1 MKNIL
6 VRSLCALAICVGM
19 GSCNYLDIVPD
30 NTIEI
35 TSLFETKEKA
45 HKALAGCYSYM
56 PNFGWLN
63 NSMSLAGDE
72 FIIRLDGGESGN
84 RDRMPGEKIMKGWQ
98 TASDPFLSYWNG
110 GHNAASLYQGIRLCN
125 IFLENIGLV
134 PDITEDE
141 RLDWIAQVKILK
153 AYFHYYLI
161 RIYGP
166 ITIVDKNL
174 PPSAQP
180 DEVRLERQP
189 VDECFQYVVNL
200 INEVLYD
207 ESGNEKSDLNDER
220 PNEYLGQ
227 IDRTIAKAI
236 KAEVLLTQASPLFN
250 GNAEFYS
257 NFKGVNGE
265 LLFPM
270 ETDPEKWKRALDA
283 IKIAIDAAHGK
294 NKKLYTYD
302 GGQNGANV
310 KFFDKNIWGQSD
322 IIQYCYNNRYS
333 IVEPWNDELIWGYS
347 NVGGGDQGTFQH
359 ASQCR
364 RPDNQN
370 MSEYSWQWLCASY
383 RMTELYYTKNG
394 VPINEDKMFDYDN
407 RLDLATI
414 PDDSYHRGY
423 MQPGETTIK
432 MYLNREPRFYSWI
445 AVDNSIW
452 RTQQTKLEMH
462 MKYNEFPGG
471 RYGSKQDDF
480 YWSGIA
486 IKKLVHPETINE
498 VWHRIVRYP
507 NPIIRLADLYL
518 MYAEAY
524 NEYYGP
530 QQEAYDYLNKVRA
543 RSGLPKV
550 EDVWSNG
557 AIVKNVNKHATQ
569 EGLRDIIQTERLI
582 ELSFEGHRYFDLCR
596 WKRAGEFFVSPVKG
610 WNARE
615 GSTYQTFYQV
625 KELQAREWQTPKNY
639 LFPIPLDDINK
650 NPKLVQNP
658 GW

>member
-1 MKNIL
+1 MKNRI
-6 VRSLCALAICVGM
+6 VRSLCTLAFCLGM
-19 GSCNYLDIVPD
+19 GSCTYLDIVPD

-45 HKALAGCYSYM
+45 FKALSGCYAHM
-56 PNFGWLN
+56 PNFGWIN
-63 NSMSLAGDE
+63 NSMNLAGDE
-72 FIIRLDGGESGN
+72 FIIRLDGGEAGD
-84 RDRMPGEKIMKGWQ
+84 RGRMPGEKIMKGWQ

-110 GHNAASLYQGIRLCN
+110 KGNVASLYQGIRLCN
-125 IFLENIGLV
+125 LFLENIERV
-134 PDITEDE
+134 PDITNEE
-141 RLDWIAQVKILK
+141 RLDWVSQVKMLK

-166 ITIVDKNL
+166 ISIVDKNL

-189 VDECFQYVVNL
+189 VDVCFKYVVDL
-200 INEVLYD
+200 INSVLYD
-207 ESGNEKSDLNDER
+207 ENGNEKADLMDER
-220 PNEYLGQ
+220 PKEYFGQ
-227 IDRTIAKAI
+227 IDRVIAKAI

-250 GNAEFYS
+250 GNVEYYS

-270 ETDPEKWKRALDA
+270 SVEPEKWKNALDA
-283 IKIAIDAAHGK
+283 IKTAIDAAHAK

-302 GGQNGANV
+302 GGMNGANV
-310 KFFDKNIWGQSD
+310 KFYDKNIWGESE
-322 IIQYCYNNRYS
+322 IIQYCYNNRFS

-347 NVGGGDQGTFQH
+347 NVGGGGQGTFQH

-364 RPDNQN
+364 RTDDQT
-370 MSEYSWQWLCASY
+370 MSEYGWQWLCASY

-394 VPINEDKMFDYDN
+394 VPINEDKTFDYEN
-407 RLDLATI
+407 RLELATI
-414 PDDSYHRGY
+414 PNDNYHKGY

-432 MYLNREPRFYSWI
+432 MHLNREPRFYSWI
-445 AVDNSIW
+445 AVDNSVW
-452 RTQQTKLEMH
+452 RTHQTKLEMH

-471 RYGSKQDDF
+471 RYGTKQDDF

-486 IKKLVHPETINE
+486 IKKLVHPESINQS
-498 VWHRIVRYP
+498 WHRVVRYP

-518 MYAEAY
+518 MYAEAS

-530 QQEAYDYLNKVRA
+530 KPEALDYLNQVRA

-550 EDVWSNG
+550 EEVWSNG
-557 AIVKNVNKHATQ
+557 AIVKNVNKHTTQ
-569 EGLRDIIQTERLI
+569 EGLRGIIQAERMI

-615 GSTYQTFYQV
+615 GSTYQNFYQV
-625 KELQAREWQTPKNY
+625 KELQAREWQTPKSY
-639 LFPIPLDDINK
+639 LFPIPLEEINK

>member
-1 MKNIL
+1 MKNRL
-6 VRSLCALAICVGM
+6 LRLLYVLTICVGM
-19 GSCNYLDIVPD
+19 GSCDYLNIVPD

-35 TSLFETKEKA
+35 TSLFETKDKA
-45 HKALAGCYSYM
+45 HKALSGCYAYM

-63 NSMSLAGDE
+63 NSMNLAGDE
-72 FIIRLDGGESGN
+72 FIIRLDGGEAGN
-84 RDRMPGEKIMKGWQ
+84 RSRMPGEKIMKGWQ
-98 TASDPFLSYWNG
+98 TASDPFLSYWDGRN
-110 GHNAASLYQGIRLCN
+110 NAASLYQGIRMCN
-125 IFLENIGLV
+125 IFLENIQRV
-134 PDITEDE
+134 PDITEEE
-141 RLDWIAQVKILK
+141 RVDWVAQVKILK

-161 RIYGP
+161 RTYGP
-166 ITIVDKNL
+166 IIIVDNNL

-189 VDECFQYVVNL
+189 VDVCFQYVVDL
-200 INEVLYD
+200 INDVLYD
-207 ESGNEKSDLNDER
+207 ENGNEKTELKDER
-220 PNEYLGQ
+220 PSEYLGQ

-236 KAEVLLTQASPLFN
+236 KAEVLLTQASPLYN
-250 GNAEFYS
+250 GNAEYYS
-257 NFKGVNGE
+257 NFKGVNNE

-270 ETDPEKWKRALDA
+270 DEDPEKWKRALDA

-294 NKKLYTYD
+294 NKQLYKYD
-302 GGQNGANV
+302 GGLNGANV
-310 KFFDKNIWGQSD
+310 KFYDKNIWGESD

-333 IVEPWNDELIWGYS
+333 VVEPWNDELIWGYS

-364 RPDNQN
+364 RQDNQN

-394 VPINEDKMFDYDN
+394 VPMNEDKTFDYEN
-407 RLDLATI
+407 RLDLTTI
-414 PDDSYHRGY
+414 PDDRYHKGY
-423 MQPGETTIK
+423 MQPNETTIK

-445 AVDNSIW
+445 AVDNSVW
-452 RTQQTKLEMH
+452 RTQQTKLDMH

-471 RYGSKQDDF
+471 RYGTKQDDF

-486 IKKLVHPETINE
+486 IKKLVHPESINE
-498 VWHRIVRYP
+498 MWHRVVRYP

-530 QQEAYDYLNKVRA
+530 KPEAYQYLNEVRA

-557 AIVKNVNKHATQ
+557 SIVKNVNKHTTK
-569 EGLRDIIQTERLI
+569 EGLRGIIQTERLI

-625 KELQAREWQTPKNY
+625 KELQAREWQTPKSY